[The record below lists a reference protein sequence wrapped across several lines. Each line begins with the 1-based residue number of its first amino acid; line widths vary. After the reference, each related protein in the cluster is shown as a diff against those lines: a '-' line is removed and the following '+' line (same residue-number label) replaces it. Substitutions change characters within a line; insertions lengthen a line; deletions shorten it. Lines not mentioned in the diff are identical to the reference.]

1 MGGRAM
7 TARLS
12 RHHRAHSFYAHPI
25 RMTVASAVAVSVAAV
40 APVAVSASP
49 RAATAS
55 AVLTQH
61 IGSPSNRVAHRSFVV
76 TLVTGDRVAVTRLA
90 SGRVGARFLPGSPSI
105 GAGQQVTA
113 GMGHAYVLPRTLTRA
128 STLHLDTS
136 LFDVLALHRMTRAD
150 GSVPVTVTFKPGVA
164 AHQVRG
170 LRVDLGSA
178 HRNASGR
185 IVAAASYTKDS
196 TRAIVGQP
204 RDWRG
209 VASVRLAGARPM
221 TAPAVGSDKYELHT
235 LTLKF
240 VDKAG
245 DAVPFGNMVVQN
257 VDDSRLYLADA
268 FFGKAGIKLSVP
280 DGNYSI
286 IAVDFAHRRLRVAV
300 NGQFGVSTDMTLVM
314 STAES
319 TSKVGVSVPGAKAR
333 EFDFVYL
340 REAAKVGSV
349 GYFFGGGPR
358 SATLVNPVKASDI
371 TVGTLKSEVRS
382 HLAGGPKT
390 TFDTIQGFNGIPA
403 DLDRSYPVRAFGR
416 QRNAYYSDERGR
428 HSFRVDFRFL
438 HGDFFDFES
447 GVPFTRPSVRDNYFL
462 GNPNATWLPLV
473 EAYFHY
479 PPFRFADMFGIIHT
493 YRAGERVHADWFK
506 GPIRPG
512 VGHSIRG
519 APTGFFC
526 GACRTGDTMR
536 FFLASLTDSMPRHV
550 GDYYAGKGPRWT
562 ITSHGRL
569 LASGRYMPYGYVKVP
584 AAEAT
589 YKVDAS
595 VVPDVKVWTQ
605 STRAHDV
612 WTFKSKHGTGPLPL
626 IFPRYRLPVT
636 LLGRAKH
643 DVMRFRLDLPHLAR
657 AAGPR
662 IASASLRVSYNGG
675 LTWHPADLSRI
686 DRDTYTVRVD
696 NPSTSKKT
704 YATIEVKATDDA
716 GNVVTERIN
725 HAYVVPPKLSRP
737 AARPASDLSGQRDW
751 KPACGRPAPGH
762 VRCFALVRSG
772 VQHLSFAAD
781 PKGYGPQDLRD
792 AYNLPRGTGAG
803 QTLAVVVA
811 YDAPTAE
818 ADLAHYRKQ
827 FGLPP
832 CTTATGCFTKLNQD
846 GVQGDYPH
854 KDAGWALEAGLDLA
868 MASSACPK
876 CHLVLVEARQATF
889 NSVAKAVDTAVASGA
904 TVVNHSYGAQEGAY
918 VHRFSAHYDVPGVT
932 MVASSG
938 DFGYGPANFP
948 ANVPAVVSA
957 GGTALHHAANPR
969 GWRENAWWGAGSGC
983 SAYFAKPIYQ
993 TDPSCHM
1000 RTVADVSAVAAP
1012 STGVAV
1018 YDSFGFGP
1026 FHGWFVVGGTSV
1038 SSPLIAGMV
1047 AAAGA
1052 GSTLDPADLYASPGS
1067 FYDVTRGT
1075 NGFCKHNYMCEAQLG
1090 YDAPTGLGTPRGLGT
1105 F

>member
-1 MGGRAM
+1 M

-12 RHHRAHSFYAHPI
+12 RHHRAHSLYTHPI
-25 RMTVASAVAVSVAAV
+25 RTTVASALAVSVAAV
-40 APVAVSASP
+40 APVAANASTGARPSA
-49 RAATAS
+49 AS
-55 AVLTQH
+55 ARLAQH
-61 IGSPSNRVAHRSFVV
+61 VGGPSNRGAHHSFVV
-76 TLVTGDRVAVTRLA
+76 TLVTGDRVAVTRLG

-128 STLHLDTS
+128 DTLNLDTS
-136 LFDVLALHRMTRAD
+136 LFDVLALRRMTRTD
-150 GSVPVTVTFKPGVA
+150 GSVPVTVTFTRGTSG
-164 AHQVRG
+164 HQVRG
-170 LRVDLGSA
+170 LQVDLGSA
-178 HRNASGR
+178 HTNASGR
-185 IVAAASYTKDS
+185 IVARASYTKAS
-196 TRAIVGQP
+196 TRAAGQP
-204 RDWRG
+204 RAWRG

-221 TAPAVGSDKYELHT
+221 TAPARGSSKYELHT
-235 LTLKF
+235 LTVKF
-240 VDKAG
+240 VDSSGAALPFG
-245 DAVPFGNMVVQN
+245 DAVVQN
-257 VDDSRLYLADA
+257 VDDTRLYFADA

-280 DGNYSI
+280 NGNYAV
-286 IAVDFAHRRLRVAV
+286 IATDFSHRGFRVAV
-300 NGQFGVSTDMTLVM
+300 NGQFSVTDDMKLVL
-314 STAES
+314 STADS
-319 TSKVGVSVPGAKAR
+319 TSKAGVSVPGAKAK
-333 EFDFVYL
+333 EVDFVYL
-340 REAAKVGSV
+340 RNDAKNGSFGSFYGSV
-349 GYFFGGGPR
+349 P
-358 SATLVNPVKASDI
+358 SAPLLVNPVKPSDV
-371 TVGTLKSEVRS
+371 TVGTLTSQVRS
-382 HLAGGPKT
+382 HLAAGART

-403 DLDRSYPVRAFGR
+403 DLDLAYPRSAFGR
-416 QRNAYYSDERGR
+416 QHNRYYSDERGR

-438 HGDFFDFES
+438 PGDFFDFES
-447 GVPFTRPSVRDNYFL
+447 GVPFTRPSVWDNYFL
-462 GNPNATWLPLV
+462 GNPNATWWPLV

-479 PPFRFADMFGIIHT
+479 PPFRDAVMFGRPHT
-493 YRAGERVHADWFK
+493 YQAAEAVDADWFK

-512 VGHSIRG
+512 VGHSIRS
-519 APTGFFC
+519 APTGFAC
-526 GACRTGDTMR
+526 SACRTGDTMR
-536 FFLASLTDSMPRHV
+536 FFLDSLTDSMPSHA
-550 GDYYAGKGPRWT
+550 GAYYAGKGPRWT
-562 ITSHGRL
+562 ISSNGRL
-569 LASGRYMPYGYVKVP
+569 LASGRYMPFGFLKVP
-584 AAEAT
+584 AAEKT
-589 YKVDAS
+589 YKLDAS

-612 WTFKSKHGTGPLPL
+612 WTFKSKHGKGPLPL

-662 IASASLRVSYNGG
+662 ITSASLRLSYNGG
-675 LTWHPADLSRI
+675 ITWQPADLSRI
-686 DRDTYTVRVD
+686 DQDTYKVRVD
-696 NPSTSKKT
+696 NPSASKKT
-704 YATIEVKATDDA
+704 YATIEVKATDAA
-716 GNVVTERIN
+716 GNAVTERIN
-725 HAYVVPPKLSRP
+725 HAYVVPLKLSRP
-737 AARPASDLSGQRDW
+737 AARPASDRSDRHDW
-751 KPACGRPAPGH
+751 KPACGRPAPLH
-762 VRCFALVRSG
+762 LRCFALVRSG

-781 PKGYGPQDLRD
+781 PKGYGPQELRG

-832 CTTATGCFTKLNQD
+832 CTTANGCFTKLNQD
-846 GVQGDYPH
+846 GEQGNYPH

-876 CHLVLVEARQATF
+876 CHLVLVEANVSTIR
-889 NSVAKAVDTAVASGA
+889 SVAKAVDTAVASGA
-904 TVVNHSYGAQEGAY
+904 SVVNNSYGAQEGAY

-957 GGTALHHAANPR
+957 GGTALHHAANAR

-983 SAYFAKPIYQ
+983 SAYFAKPAYQ

-1000 RTVADVSAVAAP
+1000 RTVADISAVAAP

-1067 FYDVTRGT
+1067 FYDVTKGT
-1075 NGFCKHNYMCEAQLG
+1075 NGFCKHNYMCEAHPG
-1090 YDAPTGLGTPRGLGT
+1090 YDAPTGLGTPRGLAA